1 MLDHMQP
8 KEASQD
14 KEETQRGQKADAH
27 AVQEKQIRCPTPGL
41 PSSSYYTFV
50 ALLFLF
56 SQLPV
61 KLLVCKLLYK
71 LARCLFL
78 VTNITKT
85 VMSTIR
91 GRT

>member
-1 MLDHMQP
+1 MQP
-8 KEASQD
+8 KEANQD
-14 KEETQRGQKADAH
+14 KEETEKGQKADAH
-27 AVQEKQIRCPTPGL
+27 AAQEKQTRCPTPGL
-41 PSSSYYTFV
+41 PSSSYYTCV

-61 KLLVCKLLYK
+61 KLLVYKLLYK

-85 VMSTIR
+85 VMSTTPE
-91 GRT
+91 RT